1 MDSSYLA
8 ASLKRFEDTIDI
20 LKTNYEEIK
29 NNLDAEKEKH
39 QELNGRYE
47 EIKNNLDEEKEK
59 YQELN
64 GKYEEI
70 KKRLKLQ
77 EKITPINV

>member
-20 LKTNYEEIK
+20 LKSNYEEVK

-39 QELNGRYE
+39 
-47 EIKNNLDEEKEK
+47 
-59 YQELN
+59 
-64 GKYEEI
+64 
-70 KKRLKLQ
+70 
-77 EKITPINV
+77 